1 MKNSYRVIGVMSGT
15 SLDGVDLAAIDFNW
29 DEGRW
34 NFQIIHAETV
44 SYSINW
50 KNRLKHAIDLPQE
63 SLHLLNVE
71 YTGKLGEII
80 REFISKNDIHDLD
93 AVCSHGHTILH
104 RPDLGYTLQIG
115 NLPEIVKI
123 IGHTVVCDFRTADV
137 VLGGQGAPLVPIGDA
152 LLFSEYEFCLNL
164 GGFAN
169 ISFEKNEKRIAFDIC
184 PVNIVLNSLANKIGL
199 EYDAEGKQA
208 SIGKVNSSLL
218 KSLNELPFYRKLPP
232 KSLGLE
238 WVRAAVFPL
247 IESHQVSTEDAL
259 RTFVE
264 HIAVQICK
272 HLNLPG
278 KVLVTGGGAWN
289 DFLMERIRSFSK
301 AEIVIPES
309 EIIDFKEALI
319 FGFLGVLKLRGEV
332 NCLAEVTGA
341 EKDHSSGVIF
351 TD

>member
-1 MKNSYRVIGVMSGT
+1 M
-15 SLDGVDLAAIDFNW
+15 
-29 DEGRW
+29 
-34 NFQIIHAETV
+34 
-44 SYSINW
+44 
-50 KNRLKHAIDLPQE
+50 
-63 SLHLLNVE
+63 
-71 YTGKLGEII
+71 
-80 REFISKNDIHDLD
+80 
-93 AVCSHGHTILH
+93 
-104 RPDLGYTLQIG
+104 
-115 NLPEIVKI
+115 
-123 IGHTVVCDFRTADV
+123 
-137 VLGGQGAPLVPIGDA
+137 
-152 LLFSEYEFCLNL
+152 
-164 GGFAN
+164 
-169 ISFEKNEKRIAFDIC
+169 
-184 PVNIVLNSLANKIGL
+184 
-199 EYDAEGKQA
+199 
-208 SIGKVNSSLL
+208 
-218 KSLNELPFYRKLPP
+218 
-232 KSLGLE
+232 E

-289 DFLMERIRSFSK
+289 DFLMEKIRSFSK

-351 TD
+351 TDEFSSSTDICQF